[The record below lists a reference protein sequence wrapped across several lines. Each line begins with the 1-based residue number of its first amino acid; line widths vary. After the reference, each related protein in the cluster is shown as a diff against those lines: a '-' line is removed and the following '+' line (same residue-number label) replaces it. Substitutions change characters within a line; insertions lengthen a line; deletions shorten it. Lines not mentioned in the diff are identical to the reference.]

1 VSVRD
6 PERPE
11 RFLISWSRSPELVEP
26 EDITCCTLDG
36 EPENDARPPYRER
49 YIHGAIYAARPDVN
63 AVVHAHTEAVLPFGI
78 IDEPLRPVIG
88 SASTI
93 GAHIPVWDIA
103 DEFGDAT
110 TLLVETL
117 EQGRSLARC
126 LAGNRVVLM
135 AGHGMAAAAGSL
147 IEVVRIAVFLARNAR
162 VQLTALNTGKK
173 LRYLSAG
180 ELNARETNAY
190 FAPGSLGRRRAWEYW
205 AKRAGCADLLP

>member
-1 VSVRD
+1 
-6 PERPE
+6 
-11 RFLISWSRSPELVEP
+11 
-26 EDITCCTLDG
+26 
-36 EPENDARPPYRER
+36 
-49 YIHGAIYAARPDVN
+49 
-63 AVVHAHTEAVLPFGI
+63 VHAHTEAVLPFGI

-162 VQLTALNTGKK
+162 VQLAALNTGKN

-190 FAPGSLGRRRAWEYW
+190 FAPGSPGRYRAWDYW